1 MDNLSDGDKRNIVKL
16 AHLYFQEG
24 RWDNAI
30 EEYRKLLELD
40 PEDINVHNMLGD
52 VYAKQNAA
60 AQAYDEYIKVVDYF
74 INRGQT
80 EKVSLIHKKI
90 ARLDKEQLSPEGQK
104 KQALIQ
110 LHATAEESL
119 EQNKIEE
126 AIDAFSQILK
136 MDPEDLVIA
145 SRLAELEEKIGKI
158 SDAVNQ
164 YLSLGESFLKSHLF
178 KKAQEMFKK
187 VVTMDPQNMTA
198 KINLAQIY
206 TKQGSEND
214 AKKEYLNIAE
224 IALGKQDFDGAFE
237 YANKAIE
244 LKSVEAHYFV
254 GIVLY
259 KRQKWAE
266 AKSEFENLLKFKVN
280 HIGALVYL
288 ARVYVALDQFEKAV
302 EFFQKALKIDK
313 DNVLALEGWVE
324 FCIKR
329 KNQEEASKSLG
340 QLIDRLLVLGDF
352 PKALEYARTLTSLDP
367 SSVAAMMTLAQVL
380 QQSGDLIGASDLL

>member
-1 MDNLSDGDKRNIVKL
+1 M
-16 AHLYFQEG
+16 
-24 RWDNAI
+24 
-30 EEYRKLLELD
+30 
-40 PEDINVHNMLGD
+40 
-52 VYAKQNAA
+52 
-60 AQAYDEYIKVVDYF
+60 
-74 INRGQT
+74 
-80 EKVSLIHKKI
+80 
-90 ARLDKEQLSPEGQK
+90 
-104 KQALIQ
+104 
-110 LHATAEESL
+110 
-119 EQNKIEE
+119 
-126 AIDAFSQILK
+126 
-136 MDPEDLVIA
+136 
-145 SRLAELEEKIGKI
+145 
-158 SDAVNQ
+158 
-164 YLSLGESFLKSHLF
+164 
-178 KKAQEMFKK
+178 
-187 VVTMDPQNMTA
+187 
-198 KINLAQIY
+198 
-206 TKQGSEND
+206 
-214 AKKEYLNIAE
+214 
-224 IALGKQDFDGAFE
+224 GKQDFDGAFE

-380 QQSGDLIGASDLL
+380 QQSGDLIGA